1 MQALLIGG
9 GAEVGTK
16 APGFN
21 LKDQNDQD
29 VSLDDLIRTGP
40 VAIIFFRSASW

>member
-9 GAEVGTK
+9 AEVGTE

-29 VSLDDLIRTGP
+29 VSPDDLIRSGP
-40 VAIIFFRSASW
+40 VAIIFFRSPSW